1 MIRFLT
7 TAILCIISAGCNN
20 NKSAIVDNR
29 ISAYEVISSS
39 TNNKAELEKVILHY
53 QDIGDSAKVQAA
65 YYLIAN
71 MPGKQ
76 SVMPANND
84 EFEDIHSKLTAGR
97 LKPVVLEDLENIK
110 ADYLIRNIDQAFDQW
125 KKTPWHADYSF
136 EEFCE
141 YVLPYRVTTEP
152 PEDWRSIALSN
163 PLRAED
169 SLLQYGD
176 QIALTKA
183 LILGHY
189 FEHSYE
195 TGEYPFAFTFTE
207 MNSLR
212 SGSCALQAYFGVQLM
227 RSRGIPCAA
236 DLVPVWAN
244 RHSDHIW
251 MSVILPEGEKWDFG
265 YGWDFKNTMP
275 YKISKIYRMTYS
287 VDYDDLLF
295 KNRNIEF
302 VPTFFK
308 NFNLKDVTSEYGM
321 PMSNFTIEV
330 PESRGAKLAWLCTFD
345 NVAWQPVAYAPVEKK
360 KAKFENIGRG
370 VLWISNKYQE
380 FTVNTGD
387 GIAYLPACFENSK
400 LVPQGNPFALH
411 EDGSIE
417 EFIPDYGNMQTLT
430 LKRKYPKR
438 QYFIDNEKNLIGSR
452 FEGANRSDFK
462 DAELIMIVTGHN
474 DGLLKNIEVANPR
487 KYRYIRFIPTSDTV
501 TKVAEIKVF
510 SDSIELKGKVLCN
523 KADRLESSLQVFDD
537 NTLSWHLVNPPGE
550 KSPTI
555 EWFGLDFG
563 TKQEITSIAFAPHTD
578 DNEIIPGE
586 KYQLRYWDNGW
597 KTTPERIADDYYMTW
612 ENVPSGA
619 LFWLRNLTKGKEERI
634 FTYENGKQV
643 WW

>member
-7 TAILCIISAGCNN
+7 TAILCIISVGCNN

-29 ISAYEVISSS
+29 TLTYEVISSS
-39 TNNKAELEKVILHY
+39 GNNKAELEKVILHY

-97 LKPVVLEDLENIK
+97 LRPIVLNDMENIK

-125 KKTPWHADYSF
+125 EKTPWHNDYSF

-152 PEDWRSIALSN
+152 LEDWRSIALSN

-195 TGEYPFAFTFTE
+195 TGGYPFAFTFTE
-207 MNSLR
+207 MNALR
-212 SGSCALQAYFGVQLM
+212 SGSCALQAFFGIQLM

-244 RHSDHIW
+244 RSGDHIW
-251 MSVILPEGEKWDFG
+251 MSVILPEGKKWDFG

-275 YKISKIYRMTYS
+275 FKISKIYRMTYS
-287 VDYDDLLF
+287 VV
-295 KNRNIEF
+295 RNDPLYINQDSEYI
-302 VPTFFK
+302 PSFFQD
-308 NFNLKDVTSEYGM
+308 FNMKDVTDEYEM
-321 PMSNFTIEV
+321 PVSDITIKGLNMQN
-330 PESRGAKLAWLCTFD
+330 SKIAWLCTFD
-345 NVAWQPVAYAPVEKK
+345 DSGWVPVAYAPIKK
-360 KAKFENIGRG
+360 KTALFRNIGRG
-370 VLWISNKYQE
+370 VLWISNKYQMYR
-380 FTVNTGD
+380 VDVGD
-387 GIAYLPACFENSK
+387 GIVYLPAYYNNEN
-400 LVPQGNPFALH
+400 LIPVGNVFILH
-411 EDGSIE
+411 EDGSRQDLV
-417 EFIPDYGNMQTLT
+417 PDYDNLQTIT
-430 LKRKYPKR
+430 LKRKFPKR
-438 QYFIDNEKNLIGSR
+438 KFFIRNEELLIGGR
-452 FEGANRSDFK
+452 FEVSNRPDFK
-462 DAELIMIVTGHN
+462 DAKVVATIEKRHDKPWERILIDNTE
-474 DGLLKNIEVANPR
+474 KF
-487 KYRYIRFIPTSDTV
+487 RYARFVIPSDTTV
-501 TKVAEIKVF
+501 KVAGIKF
-510 SDSIELKGKVLCN
+510 YSEDKELKGTVMTSKPN
-523 KADRLESSLQVFDD
+523 RAESTKQVFDED
-537 NTLSWHLVNPPGE
+537 ILTYHETTEPYAG
-550 KSPTI
+550 

-563 TKQEITSIAFAPHTD
+563 TQQEITSIAFAPHTD
-578 DNEIIPGE
+578 DNEIVPGE
-586 KYQLRYWDNGW
+586 KYQLRYWDNEW
-597 KTTPERIADDYYMTW
+597 KTTPERVADDYYMTW

-634 FTYENGKQV
+634 FTYENGKQI